1 MTDSYFMQKAL
12 LLARKAAH
20 ADEVPIGAVVVSAEG
35 VILGGGYNQ
44 TVKKHAQ
51 SRHAEV
57 CAIERAGRR
66 IHDWRLDNCTVYVT
80 LQPCIM
86 CMGLMCLS
94 RISRLVYGA
103 QSPLFGYDGLDSLP
117 CFYKKH
123 LKGISA
129 GVLAEESQ
137 SLLEQFFKQKRK
149 KGEQL
154 RTDQE
159 SIA

>member
-1 MTDSYFMQKAL
+1 MKKAL
-12 LLARKAAH
+12 ALARKAADQ
-20 ADEVPIGAVVVSAEG
+20 DEVPIGAVVVSAEG
-35 VILGGGYNQ
+35 VVLGSGYNQ
-44 TVKKHAQ
+44 TVKRHTQ

-57 CAIERAGRR
+57 CAIERAGKKMQ
-66 IHDWRLDNCTVYVT
+66 DWRLDNCTVYVT

-86 CMGLMCLS
+86 CIGLMCLS

-103 QSPLFGYDGLDSLP
+103 QSPLFGYESGFDSLP

-123 LKGISA
+123 IKGITT

-149 KGEQL
+149 
-154 RTDQE
+154 
-159 SIA
+159 